1 MPDALFSD
9 PRLARLYD
17 PFDGSRTDLDLYLD
31 IANELGAESVLDLGC
46 GTGACALLLSS
57 RGITVTGV
65 DPAKASLDVARSKPG
80 AEKVTWVLG
89 DAESLPPLQIDLAV
103 MTGNVA
109 QVFLTDDAWHR
120 TLRRLHEAI
129 APGGH
134 LVFESRDPDDRAWER
149 WSADHDEQTLNFE
162 GVGRVTH
169 RREVTSVDVPY
180 VSFRHSYAFD
190 YGVEITSDS
199 TLRFRTTAEI
209 EDSLGRAGL
218 TLLDIRDAPD
228 RPKAEF
234 VYMSV
239 RSRD

>member
-17 PFDGSRTDLDLYLD
+17 PFDGSRADLDLYLD
-31 IANELGAESVLDLGC
+31 IAIELGARSVLDLGC
-46 GTGACALLLSS
+46 GTGACALLLASH
-57 RGITVTGV
+57 GIAVTAV

-80 AEKVTWVLG
+80 AERVTWLLG
-89 DAESLPPLQIDLAV
+89 DAESLPPLHVDLAV

-120 TLRRLHEAI
+120 ALRGLREAI

-149 WSADHDEQTLNFE
+149 WAADPDERTLDLE

-169 RREVTSVDVPY
+169 RRQVTSVDIPY
-180 VSFRHSYAFD
+180 VSFRHSYTFD
-190 YGVEITSDS
+190 DGVEITSDT
-199 TLRFRTTAEI
+199 TLRFRTATEI
-209 EDSLGRAGL
+209 EDSLERAGL

-234 VYMSV
+234 VYVSI
-239 RSRD
+239 RSGD